1 MVEPPKKQPPAVAEK
16 TMDDDADLEPGEP
29 SDAAAF
35 SYTEQ
40 SIRMAFVRCMN
51 LLTLFNKVSKLVN
64 LVT

>member
-29 SDAAAF
+29 GDAAAF

-40 SIRMAFVRCMN
+40 SIRKAFVRYWN
-51 LLTLFNKVSKLVN
+51 STLLCYYPIMQ
-64 LVT
+64 